1 MRILV
6 VEDEKILNKMITK
19 TLKTEGYSVDSCFD
33 GEDALH
39 FLKMGEFDAVILDI
53 MMPKMSG
60 IDVVKAMRAD
70 RDATPVIF
78 LTARDSVADRVEGL
92 DAGAQDYLVKPFAF
106 EELLARI
113 RATTRTAA
121 GRGTS
126 TLALADLTVDT
137 KAKTVRRAGDVIPL
151 TAKEYELLEYMMYN
165 KGIILSREKIEN
177 HIWNF
182 DYMGGTNV
190 VDVYIRYL
198 RKKLDDPYDKK
209 LIHTVRGLGY
219 IMEERA

>member
-1 MRILV
+1 
-6 VEDEKILNKMITK
+6 
-19 TLKTEGYSVDSCFD
+19 
-33 GEDALH
+33 
-39 FLKMGEFDAVILDI
+39 
-53 MMPKMSG
+53 
-60 IDVVKAMRAD
+60 MRAD
-70 RDATPVIF
+70 GDATPVIF

-126 TLALADLTVDT
+126 TLALADLTVNT

>member
-19 TLKTEGYSVDSCFD
+19 TLKTEGYSVDSCFN

-70 RDATPVIF
+70 GDATPVIF

-113 RATTRTAA
+113 RAMTRTAA

-126 TLALADLTVDT
+126 TLSLADLTVDT